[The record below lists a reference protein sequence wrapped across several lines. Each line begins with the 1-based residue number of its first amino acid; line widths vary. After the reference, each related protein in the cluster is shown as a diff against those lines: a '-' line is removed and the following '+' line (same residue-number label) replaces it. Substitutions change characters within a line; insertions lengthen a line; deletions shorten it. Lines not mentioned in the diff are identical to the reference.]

1 MILDEYNEWLYAK
14 AIHNSNDR
22 CAYSKLL
29 SKLNNIPFGYMH
41 PMDVNRYDDGI
52 QLRYRFGYE
61 EGYDDITICN
71 EVDCRLC
78 SVLEMMVALA
88 LHMEENIMIDTNNGP
103 RPDRWFME
111 MLNSLQLYHMTNQ
124 NYNTKYVDDRI
135 SKLITRNYSSDG
147 TGGLFKLNNPR
158 YDMREIEIW
167 QQAMMYL
174 TENFS
179 ER

>member
-1 MILDEYNEWLYAK
+1 MILDDYNTWLYSQ
-14 AIHNSNDR
+14 AILDRNDR
-22 CAYSKLL
+22 INYSKLL

-52 QLRYRFGYE
+52 QLRYRFGAE
-61 EGYDDITICN
+61 EGYDDIVICN
-71 EVDCRLC
+71 EVDVRLC

-88 LHMEENIMIDTNNGP
+88 LHMEENIMIDTNYGP

-111 MLNSLQLYHMTNQ
+111 MLDSLQLIHMTNQ
-124 NYNTKYVDDRI
+124 NYNSTYVDDRI
-135 SKLITRNYSSDG
+135 NKLITRNYSLDG
-147 TGGLFKLNNPR
+147 SGGLFKLKNPR
-158 YDMREIEIW
+158 IDMREIEIW
-167 QQAMMYL
+167 QQAMLYL